1 MNKNKALKKAT
12 EENMQVILD
21 MLSKN
26 KQGLY
31 ATDLAELTGLTLRQC
46 AKILTMLRD
55 QGKVSQLGTRQE
67 WTLAPKQEPIYPN
80 LDAEH
85 EEWLNVKKPR
95 FNPWGQGNATN

>member
-1 MNKNKALKKAT
+1 MNKNEALKKAT
-12 EENMQVILD
+12 EKNMQVILGV
-21 MLSKN
+21 LSKN

-31 ATDLAELTGLTLRQC
+31 AADLAELTGLTLRQC

-55 QGKVSQLGTRQE
+55 QGKVSQLGARQE

>member
-1 MNKNKALKKAT
+1 MNRDEKLKIKT
-12 EENMQVILD
+12 EENMQVILEL
-21 MLSKN
+21 LSKC
-26 KQGLY
+26 KSGLH
-31 ATDLAELTGLTLRQC
+31 ASDLADLTGLTLRQC